1 MSNRFMIHKKSPLKF
16 RLHSIRNEYLEKQAP
31 GTLLDII
38 LSSLSIG
45 RDLNAKL
52 SIFNF
57 SKVAMCLLTALKNL
71 YMHLQKFC
79 TIG

>member
-1 MSNRFMIHKKSPLKF
+1 MT
-16 RLHSIRNEYLEKQAP
+16 YLEKQAS
-31 GTLLDII
+31 GTLLGII

-57 SKVAMCLLTALKNL
+57 SKVAMYLFITPKSL
-71 YMHLQKFC
+71 YMYLK
-79 TIG
+79 IL